1 MLQKLIEQAQ
11 KLNEA
16 KKNRD
21 SRYENLKNEY
31 LQFKGLVRDVFTEHH
46 LPEQTISVDN
56 IEFTLN
62 TQGCSFSSD
71 SGTLTK
77 PILNKLMQITF
88 EYLLQ
93 VEKDYDQQLAD

>member
-21 SRYENLKNEY
+21 SRYKNLKNEY
-31 LQFKGLVRDVFTEHH
+31 LQFKGLVKDVFTEHH
-46 LPEQTISVDN
+46 LLEQEFEIDG
-56 IEFTLN
+56 IKFTLN
-62 TQGCSFSSD
+62 SQGCSFND
-71 SGTLTK
+71 GVLTK